1 MSRQMTDQ
9 EICISYK
16 GARRSNEQV
25 QILADLNDASKT
37 EIVRILVKNN
47 VELARA
53 TIKYLHKRLDQLDT
67 RIVRKEL
74 KCREIDENRH
84 PGKLMRLE
92 NEIEADEREYR
103 DIAKI
108 LSMVKRKDRRT
119 DHGERVHS
127 YGHAE

>member
-84 PGKLMRLE
+84 PRKLMRLE
-92 NEIEADEREYR
+92 NEIEADEQEYC